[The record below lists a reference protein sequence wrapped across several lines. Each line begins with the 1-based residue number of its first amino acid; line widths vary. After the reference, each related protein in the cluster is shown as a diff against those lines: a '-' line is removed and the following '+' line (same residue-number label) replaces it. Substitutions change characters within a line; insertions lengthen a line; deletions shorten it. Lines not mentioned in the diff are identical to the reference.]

1 MFIINRKLFFF
12 LFLVL
17 FSIENWWICLL
28 VDNEDDLF
36 KENKK
41 KYIKIHK
48 KIKIIV
54 YKSHLNVLYLW

>member
-41 KYIKIHK
+41 NIYQDT
-48 KIKIIV
+48 
-54 YKSHLNVLYLW
+54 